1 MSISIVVIDDHT
13 EFRREMCVFFKEDPD
28 FNIVGEGEN
37 GLTGVSLVKMKNPD
51 IVLMDI
57 NMPDLNGMATTRL
70 ILESNKNCKI
80 IALTMHA
87 ELNFVAGMFE
97 AGAHAYI
104 MKDNIVKELKK
115 GIRSIMKGNLYLSR
129 QIEKEVFQYFQ
140 KKMNKRIYTTL
151 QPMNTLGEKVM
162 DHFIQG
168 QTGREIAES
177 LSMKVQTVEKI
188 HQKILHNSIEFIK
201 RTHCQ

>member
-1 MSISIVVIDDHT
+1 MSIRIVVIDDHT
-13 EFRREMCVFFKEDPD
+13 EFRREMCSFFKKDPD
-28 FNIVGEGEN
+28 FKIVGEGEN
-37 GLTGVSLVKMKNPD
+37 GLTGVSLAKMKNPD

-57 NMPDLNGMATTRL
+57 NMPDFNGMAATRL

-104 MKDNIVKELKK
+104 MKDNIVKELKN
-115 GIRSIMKGNLYLSR
+115 GIRSIMKNNLYLSR

-140 KKMNKRIYTTL
+140 KKTNEGNDTAQQHLSKF
-151 QPMNTLGEKVM
+151 EKKVM
-162 DHFIQG
+162 GQFMRD
-168 QTGREIAES
+168 QTGQEIAES
-177 LSMKVQTVEKI
+177 LSVKVQTVEKI
-188 HQKILHNSIEFIK
+188 HQKILHDSIEFIK
-201 RTHCQ
+201 RIHCQ

>member
-13 EFRREMCVFFKEDPD
+13 EFRREMCVCFKEDPD

-151 QPMNTLGEKVM
+151 QPMNTLGVKVM